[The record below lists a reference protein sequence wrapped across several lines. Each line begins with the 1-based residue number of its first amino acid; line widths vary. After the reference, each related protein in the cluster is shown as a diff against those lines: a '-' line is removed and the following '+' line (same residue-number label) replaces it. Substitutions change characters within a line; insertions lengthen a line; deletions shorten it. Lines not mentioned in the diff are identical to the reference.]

1 MHLTPK
7 LLKRLQTRQALSP
20 KANVSLQVA
29 TLWPLITT
37 TTNPRMCQFQKKRV
51 QDFKNTSLVTP
62 GPCPFTFD
70 IVINWRNKDV
80 PFGKLIRVSPIE
92 MQDALLW
99 RVAERILAGASADEV
114 SKWKTTLMSVTCRF
128 FANLDN
134 DDSRYFHS
142 LQLRELRQAEGAACK
157 LSTIQVVCDV
167 WTFKVLVLC
176 SCLC

>member
-1 MHLTPK
+1 MAFDHGSNQSPHVPIC
-7 LLKRLQTRQALSP
+7 KR
-20 KANVSLQVA
+20 
-29 TLWPLITT
+29 
-37 TTNPRMCQFQKKRV
+37 RV
-51 QDFKNTSLVTP
+51 QELKDTSLLTP
-62 GPCPFTFD
+62 GPCPFTFH

-99 RVAERILAGASADEV
+99 RVAERIKAGAPDDEV
-114 SKWKTTLMSVTCRF
+114 SKWKKTLMSVTCRF

-176 SCLC
+176 SCLCEC